1 MNGHHA
7 TMWLFVLGCGSQ
19 DSSSKDTVTD
29 PVVPPIEDSGEPP
42 LPTSFEV
49 TGTVIDGDGVPVED
63 AMVLVG
69 GQVDTMVY
77 TDSDGVFSLWF
88 DDNGLGEP
96 AIVTAKL
103 GYRSEGYD
111 YFGPDT
117 PVALTLVEVK
127 APDNLDY
134 EYQDPGDGED
144 SMKEDCSHC
153 HTTFVRD
160 FLDSKHAEATRNP
173 FLQDL
178 YAGVTQAY
186 DNASDCIDAGGQ
198 WGEGHAPGTEEGS
211 AEKCYLGGGVLPDLN
226 PSCGGPDQPVCDS
239 TSISSSDA
247 PDAFGSCAD
256 CHAPGINGVAGGR
269 DLHEAHGIAYEKGV
283 HCDTCHKVRDI
294 DLSQPP
300 GVGQRLIMGRPSEPG
315 THTFAWDPVYFG
327 PLIDVPNVAMGGSY
341 QPKFDQADFCAGC
354 HEQNQDALLP
364 DEELD
369 AELWPDGLPVHST
382 FSEWED
388 GPYNQEATPCQ
399 FCHMPGNVELNN
411 SVDISTV
418 EDQSIAFGFPRAP
431 DDNRNHTFRGP
442 LAGTPRLIDGALYVS
457 IALEPTEDTIEATVS
472 VANIGAGHAVPTG
485 EPMRSLLMLVE
496 ADGGC
501 GVLEP
506 VGGLTI
512 PDTGGALAS
521 GVIGDGVDATG
532 DSLTWPEASPVVEPG
547 QRVRVVHPTGVFY
560 DYMGPGVFSDDTI
573 PAEEK
578 GMQIES
584 PMGSATVL
592 EVDGDR
598 LILDDDLS
606 IELGDKVYLGDEWP
620 TEPEDGQ
627 PALHIAGRA
636 GTSFSKVLLDSSGN
650 RHVPHYR
657 AVDMASDNRIP
668 PGSNALTSH
677 AFSLPP
683 GCDDVEV
690 RATVLYRPVP
700 LSLATLRGWDSVD
713 HIISEASASWSR

>member
-1 MNGHHA
+1 
-7 TMWLFVLGCGSQ
+7 
-19 DSSSKDTVTD
+19 
-29 PVVPPIEDSGEPP
+29 
-42 LPTSFEV
+42 
-49 TGTVIDGDGVPVED
+49 
-63 AMVLVG
+63 
-69 GQVDTMVY
+69 
-77 TDSDGVFSLWF
+77 
-88 DDNGLGEP
+88 
-96 AIVTAKL
+96 
-103 GYRSEGYD
+103 
-111 YFGPDT
+111 
-117 PVALTLVEVK
+117 
-127 APDNLDY
+127 
-134 EYQDPGDGED
+134 
-144 SMKEDCSHC
+144 
-153 HTTFVRD
+153 
-160 FLDSKHAEATRNP
+160 
-173 FLQDL
+173 
-178 YAGVTQAY
+178 
-186 DNASDCIDAGGQ
+186 
-198 WGEGHAPGTEEGS
+198 
-211 AEKCYLGGGVLPDLN
+211 
-226 PSCGGPDQPVCDS
+226 
-239 TSISSSDA
+239 
-247 PDAFGSCAD
+247 
-256 CHAPGINGVAGGR
+256 
-269 DLHEAHGIAYEKGV
+269 
-283 HCDTCHKVRDI
+283 
-294 DLSQPP
+294 
-300 GVGQRLIMGRPSEPG
+300 
-315 THTFAWDPVYFG
+315 
-327 PLIDVPNVAMGGSY
+327 
-341 QPKFDQADFCAGC
+341 
-354 HEQNQDALLP
+354 
-364 DEELD
+364 
-369 AELWPDGLPVHST
+369 
-382 FSEWED
+382 
-388 GPYNQEATPCQ
+388 
-399 FCHMPGNVELNN
+399 
-411 SVDISTV
+411 TV
-418 EDQSIAFGFPRAP
+418 ESQSITFGFPRAP

-457 IALEPTEDTIEATVS
+457 IALESTEDTIEATVS

-496 ADGGC
+496 ADGG
-501 GVLEP
+501 VLEP

-521 GVIGDGVDATG
+521 GVVGDGVDATG
-532 DSLTWPEASPVVEPG
+532 DSLTWPEASQVVEPG

-560 DYMGPGVFSDDTI
+560 DYTGPGVFSDDTI

-578 GMQIES
+578 GMEIES

-598 LILDDDLS
+598 LILDQDLS